1 MIFFIS
7 YVTGILDYRVALG
20 RSFRVGWAAD
30 GRIAHTSLS
39 SATTTTDVTNAG
51 QVHIKS
57 IYPINAVSVE
67 SIIEPLKVLLAHSVP
82 HTSHTSA
89 VGPHPCLSLPLA
101 DPSDREGYGRYLR
114 MIKGLLTYYKGRHL
128 QPSYKRG
135 SGEEMSSEWM
145 AMKMV
150 ELFEVS

>member
-1 MIFFIS
+1 M
-7 YVTGILDYRVALG
+7 TLG

-30 GRIAHTSLS
+30 GRIAHSSLS
-39 SATTTTDVTNAG
+39 YTTDATDAG

-57 IYPINAVSVE
+57 IYPINTSSVD

-82 HTSHTSA
+82 LTPPQGFLTSLTPP
-89 VGPHPCLSLPLA
+89 GPPTHPCLSLPLA

-135 SGEEMSSEWM
+135 SGEAVSAEWM
-145 AMKMV
+145 ALKMV